1 MATMIAVTKETL
13 TTVVS
18 HRQEPIARLLES
30 APVFRSLRE
39 AEKAE
44 FASTAWPYR
53 TSRGQILYCEG
64 EQLRCLYLIE
74 SGSVKLIRNSDEG
87 KELIVGLAGP
97 SECFG
102 PMSQSQP
109 SGCLAQ
115 ALEDS
120 VLFLIPL
127 PSVRRIAVS
136 NPAFALDLLEICE
149 KQSIDAQTIAA
160 RLAFET
166 VPQRLAHLL
175 LGISDLRHGTL
186 NYPLNQTE
194 IANLIGSSRETVCS
208 ILSRMR
214 REGYLSTVKG
224 RIRVLERER
233 LGAVR

>member
-1 MATMIAVTKETL
+1 MATMIAVTKENL
-13 TTVVS
+13 TTVVP
-18 HRQEPIARLLES
+18 HHQEPIVRLLES

-39 AEKAE
+39 AEKE
-44 FASTAWPYR
+44 QIVSTGWSYR
-53 TSRGQILYCEG
+53 TTRGQILYCEG
-64 EQLRCLYLIE
+64 EQLHYLYLIE
-74 SGSVKLIRNSDEG
+74 SGSVKLIRNSEEG

-97 SECFG
+97 GECFG
-102 PMSQSQP
+102 PMAHSQP

-120 VLFLIPL
+120 VLFLIPR
-127 PSVRRIAVS
+127 PSVRRIAAG

-149 KQSIDAQTIAA
+149 KQSVDAQTAAA

-166 VPQRLAHLL
+166 VPRRLAHLL
-175 LGISDLRHGTL
+175 LGISDVRYGTL
-186 NYPLNQTE
+186 KYPLNQTE

-214 REGYLSTVKG
+214 REGYLSIVKG